1 MTLRVCEM
9 GLSMAGVLLLAGCG
23 YHTLGAATHL
33 PPAAHTLAVPVF
45 ATRTDTYHT
54 EVVMT
59 EAVIREFAARSGLRV
74 TPNAGSNP
82 DVVLHG
88 TILQESVAPLT
99 YNSSTQQ
106 SSSFVITLVVAV
118 KLTGRDGQVLYE
130 NKNYVFRQQ
139 YQSTTDLPAYFD
151 ESPAAI
157 QRLSRDFA
165 RALVA
170 DVLEGL

>member
-1 MTLRVCEM
+1 MRAFAML
-9 GLSMAGVLLLAGCG
+9 MASAVVFAVAGCG

-33 PPAAHTLAVPVF
+33 PPEAHTLAVPVF
-45 ATRTDTYHT
+45 TTRSDTYHT
-54 EVVMT
+54 EVVIT
-59 EAVIREFAARSGLRV
+59 EAVIREFAARSHLRV
-74 TPNAGSNP
+74 TPDTKDDP
-82 DVVLHG
+82 DVMLHG
-88 TILQESVAPLT
+88 TILQEAVAPLT
-99 YNSSTQQ
+99 YNTSTQQ
-106 SSSFVITLVVAV
+106 SSSYLITVVAAV
-118 KLTGRDGQVLYE
+118 KLTNRDGRVLYE

-139 YQSTTDLPAYFD
+139 YQSTTDLPVYFE